1 MQGERADAEKEDSFT
16 PPSPHALGDVEGCQ
30 VNVLDPMK
38 AQSRAYENPLPGRPG
53 AGLIYGLFAGWSSV
67 LGPRQRHRQQQL

>member
-1 MQGERADAEKEDSFT
+1 MQREDSLI
-16 PPSPHALGDVEGCQ
+16 PPLLPLYPLGDGDVEGCQ

-67 LGPRQRHRQQQL
+67 VVPRQKHRQQQL

>member
-1 MQGERADAEKEDSFT
+1 M
-16 PPSPHALGDVEGCQ
+16 EGCQ

-53 AGLIYGLFAGWSSV
+53 ARLINGLFAGWSTGTAAGASTRAALTHSSLLPLDRAV
-67 LGPRQRHRQQQL
+67 KPSPRHAS

>member
-1 MQGERADAEKEDSFT
+1 M
-16 PPSPHALGDVEGCQ
+16 GDGDMEGCQ

-53 AGLIYGLFAGWSSV
+53 ASLIYGLFAGWSSV
-67 LGPRQRHRQQQL
+67 LGPRQRHQHELL